1 MTATAVRVYARHDC
15 PVCKR
20 EVAEVGSTPPVYR
33 PHSDGI
39 GHPCPMAGEPIPGG
53 DGS

>member
-1 MTATAVRVYARHDC
+1 MNATDTRVMRHTC

-20 EVAEVGSTPPVYR
+20 EVVEIGWPRPVFR
-33 PHSDGI
+33 PHSDGV
-39 GHPCPMAGEPIPGG
+39 GRPCPMAGEPIPEA